1 MSSAHDHPSPPAGA
15 ATTRRSSDRF
25 TPLPGDA
32 PGNDGPP
39 ISPLIPGS
47 MHRAEADAAA
57 FATSPEFHERP
68 PQPGY
73 TAPAATHDPPRPHG
87 VADDDDPTR

>member
-1 MSSAHDHPSPPAGA
+1 MLT
-15 ATTRRSSDRF
+15 TTRRHPPTPQRRGARPDRL

-47 MHRAEADAAA
+47 MHRAEADPLA

-68 PQPGY
+68 SSPAH
-73 TAPAATHDPPRPHG
+73 TAPAATHEPPRPHAA
-87 VADDDDPTR
+87 ADDSDPPIG

>member
-1 MSSAHDHPSPPAGA
+1 MSSADNRVSPPADP
-15 ATTRRSSDRF
+15 TTTAPSPDRR

-87 VADDDDPTR
+87 VADDDPTR

>member
-1 MSSAHDHPSPPAGA
+1 MFSAHHRLSPPADP
-15 ATTRRSSDRF
+15 TTTTPSPDNRSG
-25 TPLPGDA
+25 LPGDA

-47 MHRAEADAAA
+47 MHRADTDPVA

-68 PQPGY
+68 TQPGH
-73 TAPAATHDPPRPHG
+73 TAPAATHEPPRPPG
-87 VADDDDPTR
+87 VADDDDPTS

>member
-1 MSSAHDHPSPPAGA
+1 MFSTHNRLSPPVDP
-15 ATTRRSSDRF
+15 TTTPSSSGRR
-25 TPLPGDA
+25 PALPGDA
-32 PGNDGPP
+32 PGHDGPP

-47 MHRAEADAAA
+47 MHRAEADPVA

-73 TAPAATHDPPRPHG
+73 TAPAATHDPPRPQG
-87 VADDDDPTR
+87 AADDDPTT